1 MLLRY
6 CIFLL
11 ILFSFLNSNQTEIK
25 KEEIKIG
32 VYENLGGT
40 IPLNLTFINEY
51 GKTKTLKEF
60 INKKPTILTLNY
72 FSCTAL
78 CSPLLSGVTD
88 VLDKMQLK
96 PYIDYNV
103 LTISIEPYD
112 TPALALDKKK
122 THLNSIKKPFPPQ
135 TWSFLTGSQ
144 KNIDAISDAV
154 GFKYQK
160 RIKDGVVDYLHPGVI
175 IVLSPNGKIARYLN
189 GVRFLSFDLKLAVL
203 EASEERSGPTIANT
217 LLYCF
222 AYDAKSK
229 TYIFQAEK
237 VVGSFMFGI
246 IFIFFIYLVK
256 TGRKQEKNDG
266 TKT

>member
-1 MLLRY
+1 MLFKY
-6 CIFLL
+6 FIFLL
-11 ILFSFLNSNQTEIK
+11 LSLAFLNANQTKIEP
-25 KEEIKIG
+25 KEVKIG
-32 VYENLGGT
+32 VYENLGKT
-40 IPLNLTFINEY
+40 IPLDLKFVDEY
-51 GKTKTLKEF
+51 GNKKTLKEF

-72 FSCTAL
+72 YSCTAL
-78 CSPLLSGVTD
+78 CSPLLSGVAE
-88 VLDKMQLK
+88 VLDKMKLK

-103 LTISIEPYD
+103 LTISIEPLD
-112 TPALALDKKK
+112 TPTLALNKKK
-122 THLNSIKKPFPPQ
+122 THLNNIKIPFPPQ

-144 KNIDAISDAV
+144 KNIDSITDAV

-160 RIKDGVVDYLHPGVI
+160 REKDGVVDYLHPGVI

-203 EASEERSGPTIANT
+203 EASQERSGPTIANT

-229 TYIFQAEK
+229 TYVFQAEK

-256 TGRKQEKNDG
+256 TGRKQENENE
-266 TKT
+266 

>member
-1 MLLRY
+1 MLFKY
-6 CIFLL
+6 L
-11 ILFSFLNSNQTEIK
+11 ILFLTLIYSANATTT
-25 KEEIKIG
+25 KEEPQEQKIG
-32 VYENLGGT
+32 VYENLGSI
-40 IPLNLTFINEY
+40 IPLDAIFTDEY

-72 FSCTAL
+72 YSCTAL
-78 CSPLLSGVTD
+78 CSPLLAGVTD
-88 VLDKMQLK
+88 VLNRIQLK

-103 LTISIEPYD
+103 LTISIEPKD
-112 TPALALDKKK
+112 TPQTALDKKK
-122 THLNSIKKPFPPQ
+122 AQLSNIKIPFPPQ
-135 TWSFLTGSQ
+135 TWSFLSGDQ
-144 KNIDAISDAV
+144 KNIDTITNAV

-160 RIKDGVVDYLHPGVI
+160 RVRDGVVDYLHPGLI

-189 GVRFLSFDLKLAVL
+189 GVRFLPFDLKLAVL

-237 VVGSFMFGI
+237 IVGLFILLI
-246 IFIFFIYLVK
+246 IGIFFIYLVK
-256 TGRKQEKNDG
+256 TGRKKQKKEDE
-266 TKT
+266 

>member
-1 MLLRY
+1 MLFRY
-6 CIFLL
+6 IV
-11 ILFSFLNSNQTEIK
+11 LFTLSLCFLNSTQTKIK
-25 KEEIKIG
+25 PEEIKIG
-32 VYENLGGT
+32 IYEHLGSY
-40 IPLNLTFINEY
+40 IPMNLTFNDEY
-51 GKTKTLKEF
+51 GNKKTLKEF
-60 INKKPTILTLNY
+60 INNKPTILTLNY
-72 FSCTAL
+72 YSCTAL
-78 CSPLLSGVTD
+78 CSPLLSGVAQ

-103 LTISIEPYD
+103 LTISIEPLD
-112 TPALALDKKK
+112 TPALAQEKKK
-122 THLNSIKKPFPPQ
+122 THLNNIKIPFPPQ
-135 TWSFLTGSQ
+135 TWSFLTGNQ

-160 RIKDGVVDYLHPGVI
+160 RIKDGVVDYLHPGAI

-203 EASEERSGPTIANT
+203 EASQERSGPTIANT

-229 TYIFQAEK
+229 TYVFQAEK

-256 TGRKQEKNDG
+256 TGRKTKEKDDG
-266 TKT
+266 

>member
-1 MLLRY
+1 MLFKSL
-6 CIFLL
+6 ILLL
-11 ILFSFLNSNQTEIK
+11 ILIYSANATTEEK
-25 KEEIKIG
+25 PEEQKIG
-32 VYENLGGT
+32 VYENLGSI
-40 IPLNLTFINEY
+40 IPLETTFTDEY

-72 FSCTAL
+72 YSCTAL
-78 CSPLLSGVTD
+78 CSPLLAGVSD
-88 VLDKMQLK
+88 VLNRMQLK

-103 LTISIEPYD
+103 LTISIEPKD
-112 TPALALDKKK
+112 TPQTALDKKK
-122 THLNSIKKPFPPQ
+122 SHLNTITIPFPPQ
-135 TWSFLTGSQ
+135 TWSFLSGDQ
-144 KNIDAISDAV
+144 KNIDKISNAV

-160 RIKDGVVDYLHPGVI
+160 RERDGVVDYLHPGLI

-189 GVRFLSFDLKLAVL
+189 GVRFLPFDLKLAVL

-237 VVGSFMFGI
+237 I
-246 IFIFFIYLVK
+246 IGLFILLIISIFFIYLVK
-256 TGRKQEKNDG
+256 TGRKKEKKEDE
-266 TKT
+266 